1 VAGVGPAVL
10 HQGREDPLSRFS
22 GQVVLVTGASSG
34 IGAAL
39 AREFARHGADLV
51 LAARRVDRL
60 ETVRADV
67 ERAGRRALTVACDVT
82 VDGDVDRAAER
93 ARRTFGRV
101 DVVVANAGYGVVGPV
116 ERLTV
121 EDFRRQF
128 ETNVFGVL
136 RTVYATLAD
145 LKASRGRL
153 VIIGSVNGHVAP
165 PGTAPYAMSKFAVRA
180 LAEAL
185 GHELAPA
192 GVSVVLI
199 SPGFVAS
206 EIRQVDNRGVWHP
219 EPATGPPR
227 WLVMP
232 AGRAAQHIVR
242 AVARRRREAVITG
255 HGKFAVFVQRHLPGL
270 VAMVLRG
277 ARIRGRGEPAAARTS
292 PAPRA

>member
-1 VAGVGPAVL
+1 MT
-10 HQGREDPLSRFS
+10 SFT
-22 GQVVLVTGASSG
+22 GQVILITGASSG

-39 AREFARHGADLV
+39 AREFARAGADLV
-51 LAARRVDRL
+51 LAARRIDRL
-60 ETVRADV
+60 EHVRADV
-67 ERAGRRALTVACDVT
+67 EREGRRAVIVACDVT
-82 VDGDVDRAAER
+82 IDGEVEKAADL
-93 ARRTFGRV
+93 ARQTFGRL

-116 ERLTV
+116 ERLSL
-121 EDFRRQF
+121 DDYRRQF

-153 VIIGSVNGHVAP
+153 VIIGSVNGYVAP

-180 LAEAL
+180 FAESL

-206 EIRQVDNRGVWHP
+206 EIRQVDNHGVRHA

-227 WLVMP
+227 WLLMP
-232 AGRAAQHIVR
+232 AERAARQIVR

-255 HGKFAVFVQRHLPGL
+255 HGKFAVFVQRHVPGL
-270 VAMVLRG
+270 VAMVLRR
-277 ARIRGRGEPAAARTS
+277 ARIRGRGEPAGT
-292 PAPRA
+292 PTTRAQRS

>member
-1 VAGVGPAVL
+1 MT
-10 HQGREDPLSRFS
+10 SFT
-22 GQVVLVTGASSG
+22 GQVILITGASSG

-39 AREFARHGADLV
+39 AREFARAGADLV
-51 LAARRVDRL
+51 LAARRIERL
-60 ETVRADV
+60 EHVRAEV
-67 ERAGRRALTVACDVT
+67 EREGRRAVVVACDVT
-82 VDGDVDRAAER
+82 VDGDVEKATDL
-93 ARRTFGRV
+93 ARQTFGKL

-121 EDFRRQF
+121 EDYRRQF

-136 RTVYATLAD
+136 RTVYATLPD

-153 VIIGSVNGHVAP
+153 VLIGSVNGYVAP

-185 GHELAPA
+185 GHELAA
-192 GVSVVLI
+192 TGVSVVLI

-219 EPATGPPR
+219 EPAVGPPR

-232 AGRAAQHIVR
+232 ADRAARQIVR
-242 AVARRRREAVITG
+242 AVARRRREAVITAL
-255 HGKFAVFVQRHLPGL
+255 GKFAVFVQRHVPGL
-270 VAMVLRG
+270 VAMVLRR
-277 ARIRGRGEPAAARTS
+277 ARIRGRGEPAAARPI
-292 PAPRA
+292 PAQRAQ